1 MYCKQLRVVYLDDT
15 ALGLEVSEIE
25 PPSLQ
30 LVDGLYESDSN
41 LDHSYKCKCERS
53 CAFMKCKC
61 K

>member
-15 ALGLEVSEIE
+15 ALGLEVSEID

-41 LDHSYKCKCERS
+41 LDHSYKCKYER
-53 CAFMKCKC
+53 
-61 K
+61 